1 MLSSNV
7 VPSSVQGVGD
17 FIKSWCGSGFW
28 CLQMTE
34 TQLDLVE
41 VKNQTPEEGQ
51 EYTRLQK
58 LPDSETQALP

>member
-1 MLSSNV
+1 
-7 VPSSVQGVGD
+7 
-17 FIKSWCGSGFW
+17 
-28 CLQMTE
+28 MTE